1 MTVQILHQVARAPHS
16 LPPHE
21 LESQR
26 LLQQHN
32 PDWGYQIHGDDELL
46 ALARTHHPRLAD
58 AWPDLKGI
66 QRADLG
72 RYLALLVHG
81 GVYAD
86 TDLYVSAPFVEFGLE
101 PDTVYL
107 APSLPVL
114 PGMKPGYTN
123 YIMSSPRPGH
133 PFFRD
138 LLDTG
143 LDRIAARSSAT
154 DKRRVS
160 YVSDTT
166 GRNMVM
172 SVAKRYPGDVAP
184 FPRTTDLGCPHTD
197 ASGAAAVHTGMLTAG
212 KDGSWID
219 KARVG
224 MVRAECNTRAYLGV
238 RGNLC
243 QGPFVLG
250 CILLGLVVVGLALG
264 LGLGLGLRRRRYLLT
279 TAGYRA
285 GAPYRASA
293 ARSTSDLRRWA
304 SGDGVSWSPR

>member
-1 MTVQILHQVARAPHS
+1 MTVETIHQVARDPNN

-21 LESQR
+21 QRSQDQLR
-26 LLQQHN
+26 RHN
-32 PDWGYQIHGDDELL
+32 PGWAYHIHGDDDLL
-46 ALARTHHPRLAD
+46 RLAQAHYPRLAE

-86 TDLYVSAPFVEFGLE
+86 TDLYVSRPFSEFGLDPE
-101 PDTVYL
+101 TVYL

-114 PGMKPGYTN
+114 PGMKPGLTN
-123 YIMSSPRPGH
+123 YIMSSPRPNH
-133 PFFRD
+133 PFMRD

-143 LDRIAARSSAT
+143 LDQIAARSSPA
-154 DKRRVS
+154 DRRRVS
-160 YVSDTT
+160 YISDTT

-172 SVAKRYPGDVAP
+172 GVAQRHGGVEP
-184 FPRTTDLGCPHTD
+184 FPLTTDMGCQHTD

-212 KDGSWID
+212 KNSSWID

-224 MVRAECNTRAYLGV
+224 MVRAECGARCYLGV
-238 RGNLC
+238 KGNLC

-250 CILLGLVVVGLALG
+250 CIILGFVVVALALG
-264 LGLGLGLRRRRYLLT
+264 LGLGLGLRRRRRLGRPALI
-279 TAGYRA
+279 
-285 GAPYRASA
+285 
-293 ARSTSDLRRWA
+293 
-304 SGDGVSWSPR
+304 